1 MNGSKTLSKSSQ
13 IPLYQQ
19 VVEWIRENIYSGEL
33 VEDDRIPSEFQI
45 MDMLDVSRGTVK
57 KAVNQLVREGV
68 LVQVQG
74 KGTFVKKENIAYPLG
89 EGLLSFAESLESQKI
104 HFTTSVITSRVE
116 PANRYVAEK
125 LNIKSGQDILFLERL
140 RCIGDEK
147 VMLIEN
153 RINIELCPGITDV
166 DFTQN
171 NLFPTIE
178 KLSNNKIRYSESRYA
193 ARLIG
198 NDRGHYLD
206 ISEDAPVLHLE
217 QLVFFSHGLPVEFG
231 NVWLKGNKYYLGTIL
246 QRRDAN

>member
-1 MNGSKTLSKSSQ
+1 M
-13 IPLYQQ
+13 
-19 VVEWIRENIYSGEL
+19 
-33 VEDDRIPSEFQI
+33 
-45 MDMLDVSRGTVK
+45 
-57 KAVNQLVREGV
+57 
-68 LVQVQG
+68 
-74 KGTFVKKENIAYPLG
+74 
-89 EGLLSFAESLESQKI
+89 
-104 HFTTSVITSRVE
+104 ITSRVE

-166 DFTQN
+166 DFTQQ

-206 ISEDAPVLHLE
+206 ISEDAPVL
-217 QLVFFSHGLPVEFG
+217 QP
-231 NVWLKGNKYYLGTIL
+231 
-246 QRRDAN
+246 

>member
-1 MNGSKTLSKSSQ
+1 MKTLSKSSQ

-19 VVEWIRENIYSGEL
+19 VVEWIRENIYSGDL
-33 VEDDRIPSEFQI
+33 AEDDRIPSEFQI

-57 KAVNQLVREGV
+57 KAVNQLVREGL

-74 KGTFVKKENIAYPLG
+74 KGTFVKKENLAYPLG
-89 EGLLSFAESLESQKI
+89 EGLLSFAEALQSQKI
-104 HFTTSVITSRVE
+104 NFSTSVITSRIE
-116 PANRYVAEK
+116 PANRLVAEK
-125 LNIKSGQDILFLERL
+125 LGIKPGQDILFLERL
-140 RCIGDEK
+140 RSIGDEK

-153 RINIELCPGITDV
+153 RINIELCPGITEV
-166 DFTQN
+166 DFTKE

-178 KLSNNKIRYSESRYA
+178 RLSNNKIQYSESRYA

-217 QLVFFSHGLPVEFG
+217 QLVFFKRGSPVEFG

-246 QRRDAN
+246 QRRDVN